1 MSLPW
6 QAGSG
11 GVPGLPGDVLLPTA
25 VLARRGEI
33 QWSIAPHL
41 LPEHNAYSYLVWGG
55 TA

>member
-1 MSLPW
+1 MSLLW
-6 QAGSG
+6 QLASG
-11 GVPGLPGDVLLPTA
+11 GGPGLLGYVLLPTA